1 MKAAREHL
9 GGEAVSAAFWVALRE
24 QTLDFFSNPAPLWR
38 ISVAND
44 SRPRL
49 PEGAQLVDWG
59 RTALAQDR
67 RRCRHLA
74 RRRGAAGGHACC
86 FTPGAA
92 ESPLHPLPEVLMR
105 YHRRLKEQLDP
116 QGIFNP
122 GRMYDGL

>member
-1 MKAAREHL
+1 VRGAA
-9 GGEAVSAAFWVALRE
+9 A
-24 QTLDFFSNPAPLWR
+24 
-38 ISVAND
+38 
-44 SRPRL
+44 
-49 PEGAQLVDWG
+49 
-59 RTALAQDR
+59 
-67 RRCRHLA
+67 
-74 RRRGAAGGHACC
+74 AAGGHACC